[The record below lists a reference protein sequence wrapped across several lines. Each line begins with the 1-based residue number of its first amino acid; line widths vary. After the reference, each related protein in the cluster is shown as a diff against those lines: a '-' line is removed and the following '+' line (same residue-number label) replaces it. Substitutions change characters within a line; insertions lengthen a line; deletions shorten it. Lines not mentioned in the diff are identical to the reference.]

1 MADVLGRRA
10 LNRALLERQPL
21 LRRRRLFAF
30 DAIEL
35 QPWPEPQR
43 YACLEKEG
51 DGGLYRFESLDGGL
65 PAGGLRRPSP
75 LLPRV
80 VQEDHT
86 LATTAQIS

>member
-1 MADVLGRRA
+1 MSDVLTRRA
-10 LNRALLERQPL
+10 LNYALLERQPL
-21 LRRRRLFAF
+21 LRRRWLFAF
-30 DAIEL
+30 DGTEL

-43 YACLEKEG
+43 YACLEKES
-51 DGGLYRFESLDGGL
+51 GGALYRFESLDGGL

-75 LLPRV
+75 RLPRV